1 MGNEGDPADG
11 EIAVVHFT
19 GRVAEGDGAG
29 EVFDTTDVDVAL
41 ETGIYHDHRDYK
53 PLEFRVGEG
62 NVVEGLDEAV
72 REMEVGE
79 EQTVRVE
86 PERAFGE
93 YDESRVVE
101 FDRQAVEERSDAT
114 AEPGELVRAENG
126 ETGWISEVDDERVTV
141 DFNHELAGTPVEFE
155 VTLLDAYDDR

>member
-1 MGNEGDPADG
+1 MACEG

-19 GRVAEGDGAG
+19 GRIADGDDEG

-41 ETGIYHDHRDYK
+41 DEGVYHDHRDYK

-62 NVVEGLDEAV
+62 KVVRGLDDAV
-72 REMEVGE
+72 RQMEVGE
-79 EQTVRVE
+79 ERIVRVE

-101 FDRQAVEERSDAT
+101 IPREDLEARSDVT

-126 ETGWISEVDDERVTV
+126 ETGWITEANEETATV
-141 DFNHELAGTPVEFE
+141 DFNHELAGLTVEFE
-155 VTLLDAYDDR
+155 VRLLDAYEDG